1 MSQEEQPKNVSNR
14 EVQPGFCSATCT
26 DRASLRQEINKS
38 ELKTSDL
45 FHTCNLPK
53 RFEHPHWFNGYG
65 CQVSKQ
71 HPFYRT
77 SASEYGWYPPGWHS
91 VPTVYFPK
99 NQEFSNFLAGAGMYR
114 NYSLNTSKDPS
125 QLN

>member
-1 MSQEEQPKNVSNR
+1 MNDTKEAPGQGLGHQ
-14 EVQPGFCSATCT
+14 QPGFCSATCV
-26 DRASLRQEINKS
+26 DRASLQAEIKQP

-45 FHTCNLPK
+45 FVTCNLPK

-77 SASEYGWYPPGWHS
+77 SSSDYGWYAPGWHS

-99 NQEFSNFLAGAGMYR
+99 SQRFSNYLAESGMYR
-114 NYSLNTSKDPS
+114 NYSLNTSLGPS
-125 QLN
+125 HN